1 MKNLVILGSTGS
13 IGKQA
18 LEIARAYPDRLNV
31 IALSCDKN
39 TDRLKEQIIEFDPL
53 YAVVSNEEAFTR
65 LNDSLKDD
73 PSFKDHKTVLLSGM
87 DGLIKIASLSEAD
100 IVLTAVVGMIGIR
113 PTIAAINAGKDIALA
128 NKETLVCAGHIIMPL
143 IKEKGVKLLPVDSEH
158 SAIFQSLQGRA
169 GNKIKKILLTAS
181 GGPFRGMSYDELK
194 GKTAAEA
201 LKHPNWSMGN
211 KITIDSAS
219 MVNKGLEVMEA
230 CHLFNVTPDEIEV
243 VIHPQSILHS
253 AVEYED
259 GAVIGQ
265 MGLPDMKLPI
275 QYALFYPERLHLEA
289 EKLDLF
295 KIKDLTFEKP
305 DLKVFK
311 GLALAYEAFKTGG
324 SMPTVYNAANE
335 KAVALFLNNRIGFT
349 DIYDIIENAMDKHK
363 VISNPDVDQILS
375 SERFAYE
382 TIEEFV
388 S

>member
-13 IGKQA
+13 IGTQA
-18 LEIARAYPDRLNV
+18 LDIARSYPDRLNV
-31 IALSCDKN
+31 IAISCDKN
-39 TDRLKEQIIEFDPL
+39 TDRLKEQIKEFDPL

-143 IKEKGVKLLPVDSEH
+143 IKEKNVKLLPVDSEH

-169 GNKIKKILLTAS
+169 DNKIKKILLTAS
-181 GGPFRGMSYDELK
+181 GGPFRGLSYDELK

-311 GLALAYEAFKTGG
+311 GLALAYEAFKAGG

-349 DIYDIIENAMDKHK
+349 DIYDLIENAMDKHE
-363 VISNPDVDQILS
+363 VISDPDVDQILY

-382 TIEEFV
+382 TIEEFM